1 MAALFHDLGKPE
13 CFVLEN
19 GTGHM
24 KGHPVVSEAITE
36 RVLTGL
42 KCSKQFV
49 SNVCLLV
56 RLHDTYLKPERI
68 RVHRFMCRYPME
80 ILDKLKILQR
90 ADILAH
96 SPLGLNRLKRLE
108 ELNAISEE
116 LKASGAVFDITN
128 LAIDGKDIISLGA
141 KEGPVVGE
149 ILSQLFELY
158 LDEKCPNSKGSL
170 IIEAQKLIS
179 TKSV

>member
-1 MAALFHDLGKPE
+1 M
-13 CFVLEN
+13 
-19 GTGHM
+19 
-24 KGHPVVSEAITE
+24 
-36 RVLTGL
+36 
-42 KCSKQFV
+42 
-49 SNVCLLV
+49 
-56 RLHDTYLKPERI
+56 
-68 RVHRFMCRYPME
+68 
-80 ILDKLKILQR
+80 
-90 ADILAH
+90 
-96 SPLGLNRLKRLE
+96 GLNRLKRLE